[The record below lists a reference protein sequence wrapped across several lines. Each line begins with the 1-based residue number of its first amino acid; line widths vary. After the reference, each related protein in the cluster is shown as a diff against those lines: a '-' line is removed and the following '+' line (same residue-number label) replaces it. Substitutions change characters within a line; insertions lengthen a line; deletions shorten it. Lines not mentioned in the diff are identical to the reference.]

1 MKQDLQGLAVRR
13 QDDKLCLAAIQGLG
27 RLVGPLPQLLVV
39 GGLLHQVQ
47 DLGRQGLKREDFVSP
62 FRYILPWQV
71 LSKPVLRSR
80 SRPEPRFF
88 SWSRSRCKI

>member
-62 FRYILPWQV
+62 ISLHSSMAGA
-71 LSKPVLRSR
+71 L
-80 SRPEPRFF
+80 
-88 SWSRSRCKI
+88 